1 MSQNLKFILIQILS
15 SIILIFSMLL
25 GIFAAA
31 GFCALVWGS
40 QVLDNELG
48 GTPDRLH
55 PAFITFMVLML
66 PGMLIGSIGA
76 IFGVILPL
84 HFKFKVKLGKSNRSL
99 VMILSRYCK
108 SLNEFFALIYRLNLD
123 IYNFMFKKTGNC
135 ECTFQ

>member
-108 SLNEFFALIYRLNLD
+108 SLNELVEEN
-123 IYNFMFKKTGNC
+123 KKNEPEPESSTKRKI
-135 ECTFQ
+135 